1 MKGITDTE
9 IIVANSAA
17 TTGIFATTGDP
28 LNAGI
33 RAYFDMVNAGGGID
47 GRRLVFLHEDD
58 AYEPSRA
65 RAALHR
71 FMQER
76 KVFAYVGHFGAPA
89 VQATLADIHAS
100 GMPVVLPQVSGNY
113 IRKRQ
118 RRQWTAPVVSQSSP
132 SISPKAG

>member
-1 MKGITDTE
+1 MEQAQGVFEDK

-28 LNAGI
+28 LNAGL

-76 KVFAYVGHFGAPA
+76 KVFA
-89 VQATLADIHAS
+89 
-100 GMPVVLPQVSGNY
+100 
-113 IRKRQ
+113 
-118 RRQWTAPVVSQSSP
+118 
-132 SISPKAG
+132 